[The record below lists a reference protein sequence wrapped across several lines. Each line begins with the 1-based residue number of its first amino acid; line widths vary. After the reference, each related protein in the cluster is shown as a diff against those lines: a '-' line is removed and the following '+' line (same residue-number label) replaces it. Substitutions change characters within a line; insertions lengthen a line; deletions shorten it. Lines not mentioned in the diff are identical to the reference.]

1 MTPSRSLPAPAFARR
16 LDRAR
21 RLWEW
26 LALATGALI
35 AVKVVSYLYLAFA
48 SYVVERTGSRVTAG
62 IDSPA
67 VQAWFQIETGWDI
80 TVILLGGVLLLL
92 WLRLIWLSVVCA
104 ERISPGS
111 VRYAPWVAVAGFLV
125 PVVSLWMPVYAMSDL
140 GDVSAREEGRSTDA
154 FQWRP
159 ALIVTLALVSFGL
172 DAASLDI
179 SGSAPIDMASARTA
193 LHLVA
198 AGGVGKLLLLLAC
211 DGFLRAIRPGQEIAL
226 ADLSSRERAWGR
238 SDGDRADSRRQS
250 PQDPRMAGDF
260 PRRDA

>member
-1 MTPSRSLPAPAFARR
+1 MTPSRSLPAPDFARR
-16 LDRAR
+16 LDRTR

-35 AVKVVSYLYLAFA
+35 AVKVVSYLYLAYA
-48 SYVVERTGSRVTAG
+48 TYVVERTGSRVIAG

-67 VQAWFQIETGWDI
+67 VRTWLSIEVGWDI
-80 TVILLGGVLLLL
+80 TVILLGAVLLIV
-92 WLRLIWLSVVCA
+92 WLRLIWLSVVLA

-125 PVVSLWMPVYAMSDL
+125 PIVSLWMPIYTMSEL
-140 GDVSAREEGRSTDA
+140 GDLSAREEGRSA
-154 FQWRP
+154 APLPWYP
-159 ALIVTLALVSFGL
+159 ALIVTLTLVSFRL
-172 DAASLDI
+172 DAASFDI
-179 SGSAPIDMASARTA
+179 SGAAPIDMASARTA

-226 ADLSSRERAWGR
+226 ADLSGRERVWGR
-238 SDGDRADSRRQS
+238 AAGYRTDSR
-250 PQDPRMAGDF
+250 
-260 PRRDA
+260 

>member
-1 MTPSRSLPAPAFARR
+1 MTTSRSLPAPAFARR
-16 LDRAR
+16 LNRAR

-26 LALATGALI
+26 LALATGVLI

-67 VQAWFQIETGWDI
+67 VQAWFQIEIWWDI
-80 TVILLGGVLLLL
+80 TVILLGAVLLIV
-92 WLRLIWLSVVCA
+92 WLRLIWLSAVLA

-125 PVVSLWMPVYAMSDL
+125 PIVSLWMPVYTMSDL
-140 GDVSAREEGRSTDA
+140 GNVFAREEGRSTDA
-154 FQWRP
+154 FPWIP

-172 DAASLDI
+172 DAASFDI

-193 LHLVA
+193 LHLAA
-198 AGGVGKLLLLLAC
+198 AGGAGKLLLLLAC

-238 SDGDRADSRRQS
+238 PDGDRADSR
-250 PQDPRMAGDF
+250 
-260 PRRDA
+260 

>member
-1 MTPSRSLPAPAFARR
+1 MTTSRSLPALAFARR

-26 LALATGALI
+26 LALATGVLI
-35 AVKVVSYLYLAFA
+35 AIKVVSYLYLAFA

-67 VQAWFQIETGWDI
+67 VQAWFQIEIGWDI
-80 TVILLGGVLLLL
+80 TVILLGAVLLIV
-92 WLRLIWLSVVCA
+92 WLRLIWLSVVLA

-125 PVVSLWMPVYAMSDL
+125 PIVSLWMPVYAMSDL
-140 GDVSAREEGRSTDA
+140 GNVSAREEGRSTDA
-154 FQWRP
+154 VQWHP
-159 ALIVTLALVSFGL
+159 ALIVILALVSFGL

-211 DGFLRAIRPGQEIAL
+211 DGFLRAIHPGQEIAL
-226 ADLSSRERAWGR
+226 ADLSDRERKC
-238 SDGDRADSRRQS
+238 S
-250 PQDPRMAGDF
+250 RMAGDF

>member
-62 IDSPA
+62 IDGPA
-67 VQAWFQIETGWDI
+67 VQAWFSIEVGWDI
-80 TVILLGGVLLLL
+80 TVILLGAVLLIV
-92 WLRLIWLSVVCA
+92 WLRLIWLSVVLA

-111 VRYAPWVAVAGFLV
+111 VRYPAWMAVIGFLV
-125 PVVSLWMPVYAMSDL
+125 PIASLWMPIYAMSDL
-140 GDVSAREEGRSTDA
+140 DEFSTREEGRSA
-154 FQWRP
+154 VPLPWYP
-159 ALIVTLALVSFGL
+159 AAIVVLTLVSFQL
-172 DAASLDI
+172 DSAGFGVSGAA
-179 SGSAPIDMASARTA
+179 PTDMASARTV

-211 DGFLRAIRPGQEIAL
+211 DGFLRTILPGQEIAL
-226 ADLSSRERAWGR
+226 ADLSGREQAWGR
-238 SDGDRADSRRQS
+238 TGGDYADSR
-250 PQDPRMAGDF
+250 
-260 PRRDA
+260 

>member
-67 VQAWFQIETGWDI
+67 VRTWFSIEIGWDAA
-80 TVILLGGVLLLL
+80 VILLGAVLLIV
-92 WLRLIWLSVVCA
+92 WLRLIWLSVVLA
-104 ERISPGS
+104 ERIAPGS
-111 VRYAPWVAVAGFLV
+111 VRYPPWMAVTGFLV
-125 PVVSLWMPVYAMSDL
+125 PIVNLWMPVYTMSDL
-140 GDVSAREEGRSTDA
+140 DEFCAREEGRSTA
-154 FQWRP
+154 PFPLQP
-159 ALIVTLALVSFGL
+159 ALIVTLTLAAFRL
-172 DAASLDI
+172 DAASFDI
-179 SGSAPIDMASARTA
+179 SGSAPMDMASARTA

-198 AGGVGKLLLLLAC
+198 AGGVGKLLLLLVC

-226 ADLSSRERAWGR
+226 ADLSSRERAWSRTGA
-238 SDGDRADSRRQS
+238 DRADSR
-250 PQDPRMAGDF
+250 
-260 PRRDA
+260 